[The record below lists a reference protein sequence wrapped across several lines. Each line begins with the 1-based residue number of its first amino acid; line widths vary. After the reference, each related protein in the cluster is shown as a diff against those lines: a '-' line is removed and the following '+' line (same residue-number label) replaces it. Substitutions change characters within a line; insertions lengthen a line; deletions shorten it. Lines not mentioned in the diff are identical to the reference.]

1 MCKPVRLMNVN
12 ITILVKTLAFASLDL
27 QRCKFHC
34 FENDCNVHMYQQ
46 YCLTIWYALHRIFV
60 IQNSIYILKGQDN
73 WPSEVAIFASFDNFF
88 NVSFISI
95 FCRVCEPALLTHV
108 NITIL
113 VKTVEFASLQ
123 MEGQFANA
131 VTSTLMALIANKV
144 SQTTFHLQLS

>member
-1 MCKPVRLMNVN
+1 MSKWWNLNLSICRDANTTVLKMIVMFTSINSTASQYDIHYIEYLSFR
-12 ITILVKTLAFASLDL
+12 IAFTCSL
-27 QRCKFHC
+27 
-34 FENDCNVHMYQQ
+34 
-46 YCLTIWYALHRIFV
+46 IP
-60 IQNSIYILKGQDN
+60 KGQYN
-73 WPSEVAIFASFDNFF
+73 WPSEAAIFANLDNFLD
-88 NVSFISI
+88 VSFIFI
-95 FCRVCEPALLTHV
+95 FCRVCEPALLMHV

>member
-1 MCKPVRLMNVN
+1 MIVMFTCINSTASQYDIHDIEYLSFK
-12 ITILVKTLAFASLDL
+12 IAFTCPL
-27 QRCKFHC
+27 
-34 FENDCNVHMYQQ
+34 
-46 YCLTIWYALHRIFV
+46 IP
-60 IQNSIYILKGQDN
+60 KGQDN
-73 WPSEVAIFASFDNFF
+73 WPSEAAIFANLDNFLD
-88 NVSFISI
+88 VSFIFY
-95 FCRVCEPALLTHV
+95 FCRVCEPALLMHV